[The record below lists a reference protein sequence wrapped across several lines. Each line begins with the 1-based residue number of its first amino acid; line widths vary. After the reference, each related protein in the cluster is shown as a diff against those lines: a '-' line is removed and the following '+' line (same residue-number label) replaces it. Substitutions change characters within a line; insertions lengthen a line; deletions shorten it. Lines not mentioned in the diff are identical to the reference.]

1 MECVWELEADC
12 GFHDERM
19 PAARGP
25 LLHTVAFRDSVYSQ
39 IGTDSRGPPVIVV
52 ARENN
57 VLRLNRVRHRLG

>member
-1 MECVWELEADC
+1 MDCVSELEADC
-12 GFHDERM
+12 GFDDERM

-25 LLHTVAFRDSVYSQ
+25 LLHTVAFRASVYLQ

-57 VLRLNRVRHRLG
+57 VLRLNSVRHSLD